1 MNFLEKL
8 SEASSYNTI
17 REIIA
22 TQLVDVKGVIELR
35 YSSLKTDF
43 LANEAVRFDCCL
55 LSDTIWDEQ
64 KASKDIIEALDN
76 LNCEI
81 QCVGGIFKKDNK
93 HALYV
98 HIRRIDSNQIPLVK
112 HLIRNAINTRKKQ
125 FLNME
130 ISDRAETYA
139 KDFIKNDETL
149 QQLKKAIAER
159 KTLLKKKADKIKNDY
174 LQTNQLKIS
183 ETEEALYNQVGE
195 QLGSI
200 ALW

>member
-1 MNFLEKL
+1 
-8 SEASSYNTI
+8 
-17 REIIA
+17 
-22 TQLVDVKGVIELR
+22 
-35 YSSLKTDF
+35 
-43 LANEAVRFDCCL
+43 
-55 LSDTIWDEQ
+55 
-64 KASKDIIEALDN
+64 
-76 LNCEI
+76 
-81 QCVGGIFKKDNK
+81 
-93 HALYV
+93 
-98 HIRRIDSNQIPLVK
+98 
-112 HLIRNAINTRKKQ
+112 
-125 FLNME
+125 ME